1 MRQKFGR
8 HIESF
13 ASPFGDRV
21 ADVDSVP
28 VDDDCGEQVEASN
41 PVMLPFG
48 GAVTDFALA
57 ADAQRILESMVSL
70 ALVETDLGAP
80 LHVRVED
87 PLNYKECSFHTAEV
101 VSRKW

>member
-21 ADVDSVP
+21 ADVDGVP
-28 VDDDCGEQVEASN
+28 VDDDCGVQVETSN

-70 ALVETDLGAP
+70 ALVETGSGRAAACPRRGSTQL
-80 LHVRVED
+80 
-87 PLNYKECSFHTAEV
+87 
-101 VSRKW
+101 